1 MAVAVAVAGTVVL
14 LWGRSQ
20 KLCRLTCERR
30 GLLATT
36 NPCFTP
42 PGEQVRVFRFHY
54 ISHTGVADLDAAWDM
69 TRRKQAGCG
78 RWKEALPGVSR
89 L

>member
-1 MAVAVAVAGTVVL
+1 MRGEVYSPL
-14 LWGRSQ
+14 LTRVS
-20 KLCRLTCERR
+20 R
-30 GLLATT
+30 
-36 NPCFTP
+36 P

-54 ISHTGVADLDAAWDM
+54 ISHTGVADLDAASDV